1 MTEFVSLLR
10 VLRGTHALM
19 SEKAA
24 LDVDDFDDML
34 AEVTE
39 TVGPVSF
46 RGRVV
51 VHVLSSL

>member
-19 SEKAA
+19 SEKAS